1 MKARGWSFI
10 PTLERCYK
18 CITNLEVELTIAILM
33 QDIATKIMSF
43 SQQGPRA
50 VCILSANGAV
60 STVTLRQP
68 ATSGGTVTYEVHVM
82 QFFLCAKTSCYL
94 TVILFCNNYVF
105 SNYVAFVLL
114 VLSS

>member
-1 MKARGWSFI
+1 
-10 PTLERCYK
+10 
-18 CITNLEVELTIAILM
+18 M

-68 ATSGGTVTYEVHVM
+68 ASSGGTVTYEV
-82 QFFLCAKTSCYL
+82 QTYDD
-94 TVILFCNNYVF
+94 LFMRF
-105 SNYVAFVLL
+105 MLRLQAIQIHFPL
-114 VLSS
+114 